1 MNSTRRTA
9 CAFLF
14 CITIAVGGLVCAAA
28 RVHPVVCDY
37 FLIGGAADGKWL
49 SEEAMGKLIRGGERY
64 RIYTL
69 TKYLGEGTGGKL
81 SIEAPGDTHAVEI
94 EPLPEQKS
102 HLIAV
107 ACDWNALRRVPRVQS
122 TSQKTYLDAV
132 SAILRQKGLSG
143 SKPNITQLLRIDLE
157 GDGQEEVLIAATV
170 ARRGYP
176 SDTNSRKGDYSFIA
190 MRKLVKKKVETTVL
204 TGEFHTKSRRFSA
217 PNKYE
222 IPAVLDLNGDRRLE
236 VLVWWEYYEG
246 NGVDVF
252 ALKDGKLV
260 EVFGGFSGA

>member
-1 MNSTRRTA
+1 MNSRQQIA
-9 CAFLF
+9 LVFLLAA
-14 CITIAVGGLVCAAA
+14 AVATGGLAWAVA
-28 RVHPVVCDY
+28 RAHPVVCDY

-49 SEEAMGKLIRGGERY
+49 SEEAMGKLVLGGERY

-69 TKYLGEGTGGKL
+69 TKYHGLGTGGKL

-94 EPLPEQKS
+94 EPLPKQKA
-102 HLIAV
+102 HVIAV
-107 ACDWNALRRVPRVQS
+107 ACDWNALRRVPKVQS

-132 SAILRQKGLSG
+132 SAILKQKGLPG
-143 SKPNITQLLRIDLE
+143 AKPNITQLLRVDLE

-176 SDTNSRKGDYSFIA
+176 SDTNSSKGDYSFVA
-190 MRKLVKKKVETTVL
+190 MRKLVKKKVETTIL
-204 TGEFHTKSRRFSA
+204 AGGFHTKDRRFSA

-222 IPAVLDLNGDRRLE
+222 IPAVLDLNGDGVLE
-236 VLVWWEYYEG
+236 VLVWWGYYEG

-252 ALKDGKLV
+252 ALKDGKPAK
-260 EVFGGFSGA
+260 VFGGFSGA